1 MKSTLLIITLLF
13 TTLLGFSAEREL
25 IEPKDVLGKKE
36 LCITDGSSIYIFFP
50 DKRFQLA
57 PVGLSGRTVEGT
69 WALDSDGLHIKGKW
83 GAVNGLSMDNDYRE
97 MDLWI
102 GYLTSETTTKHFPMA
117 DGKRTIHEC
126 YFYINRLEKTKQG
139 EQGSA
144 HQSTTAP

>member
-25 IEPKDVLGKKE
+25 I
-36 LCITDGSSIYIFFP
+36 
-50 DKRFQLA
+50 KRFQLA

-144 HQSTTAP
+144 HQSTTGIKVRPPVVDGWLLTFCQK